1 MEIAKLV
8 IDLIGKI
15 IWPIVL
21 LVIVWKFR
29 KQIVSR
35 FKDINEIELP
45 GGFKAK
51 LSQVIQA
58 TVEEVTDKLD
68 PIFENQIDN
77 SQSYDNNIE
86 IENDADKTLLVLGAS
101 QSLKEN
107 LKYNIYYD
115 PATRNHNVPFK
126 YIGLYSEK
134 EVAAVGE
141 VMKKVFCDYDEKS
154 KKLIGTNGDDLNE
167 LSKDEY
173 NRIKDII
180 ENTPYYDLKSGM
192 KFFLVDKFCETEYIK
207 SSNFPLRAKRY
218 FWLDEIEGFKNNMTS
233 QQLAK
238 FLDGKEWV

>member
-1 MEIAKLV
+1 MEIAKLIV
-8 IDLIGKI
+8 DLIGKI

-21 LVIVWKFR
+21 LVVVVKFR

-35 FKDINEIELP
+35 FKDINEIEFP

-68 PIFENQIDN
+68 PIFENQID
-77 SQSYDNNIE
+77 SSPSNNNNAD
-86 IENDADKTLLVLGAS
+86 IENDADKTLLVLAAS
-101 QSLKEN
+101 KSLREN

-134 EVAAVGE
+134 TVAAVGE
-141 VMKKVFCDYDEKS
+141 VKKVVFCDYDLKS
-154 KKLIGTNGDDLNE
+154 KELVGTHGYN
-167 LSKDEY
+167 LSQLTKDEY
-173 NRIKDII
+173 SRIKDII
-180 ENTPYYDLKSGM
+180 ENTNYYDLKSGI
-192 KFFLVDKFCETEYIK
+192 KFFLVDKFYETDYIK

-233 QQLAK
+233 EQLAK